1 MSLGLEHRQLL
12 NAVSEAGVQC
22 PVYVTETYGI
32 LGYDEGAGRNVAT
45 AERVEALLDAC
56 VCDEETCAGWG
67 INAAAAKRA
76 KELLDASLKKSG
88 RRA

>member
-1 MSLGLEHRQLL
+1 MRRLAWTLALATATGAATAARK
-12 NAVSEAGVQC
+12 
-22 PVYVTETYGI
+22 
-32 LGYDEGAGRNVAT
+32 GAGRNVAT

-76 KELLDASLKKSG
+76 KELLDESLKKSG
-88 RRA
+88 RRAA